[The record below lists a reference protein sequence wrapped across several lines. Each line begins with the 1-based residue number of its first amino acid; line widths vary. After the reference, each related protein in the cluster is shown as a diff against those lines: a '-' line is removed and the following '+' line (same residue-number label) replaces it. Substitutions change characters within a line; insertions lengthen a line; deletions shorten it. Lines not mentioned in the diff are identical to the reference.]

1 MAPCTNPS
9 RVPAT
14 TRPATP
20 PITMIDAMTADKAQ
34 WMETP
39 IEQSTATTSVSSSTD
54 RKLN

>member
-1 MAPCTNPS
+1 MAPCTSPS

-34 WMETP
+34 RMETP
-39 IEQSTATTSVSSSTD
+39 IEQSTATTSVISKSD
-54 RKLN
+54 RRLN